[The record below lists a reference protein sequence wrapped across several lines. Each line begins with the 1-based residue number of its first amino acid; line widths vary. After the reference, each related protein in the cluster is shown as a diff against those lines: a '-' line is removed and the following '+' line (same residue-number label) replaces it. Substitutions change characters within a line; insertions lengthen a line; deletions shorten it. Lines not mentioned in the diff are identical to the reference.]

1 MDSSPPTMRPAP
13 SALSSALLVG
23 LDAGVADACERFVNP
38 YPVLRVAHAAAA
50 VARICII
57 HPKVVVIT
65 SDLREVEARDVR
77 EAAAILGAD
86 VIIAHADRGADVLPL
101 LLAAL
106 EKG

>member
-1 MDSSPPTMRPAP
+1 MSG
-13 SALSSALLVG
+13 ALLVG
-23 LDAGVADACERFVNP
+23 LDAEMANACERFVDP

-50 VARICII
+50 VARICVV

-65 SDLREVEARDVR
+65 SALREEEAREVR

-86 VIIAHADRGADVLPL
+86 VIIAFPDRAVDVPPL

-106 EKG
+106 ERA

>member
-1 MDSSPPTMRPAP
+1 MSG
-13 SALSSALLVG
+13 ALLVG
-23 LDAGVADACERFVNP
+23 LDATMADACERFVDP

-50 VARICII
+50 VARICVV

-65 SDLREVEARDVR
+65 SELREEEAREVR

-86 VIIAHADRGADVLPL
+86 VIIAFPDRAADVPPL

-106 EKG
+106 ERA

>member
-1 MDSSPPTMRPAP
+1 MSG
-13 SALSSALLVG
+13 ALLVG
-23 LDAGVADACERFVNP
+23 LDAAMANACERFVDP

-50 VARICII
+50 VARICVV

-65 SDLREVEARDVR
+65 SELREEEAREVR

-86 VIIAHADRGADVLPL
+86 VIIAFPDRAADVPPL

-106 EKG
+106 ERA